1 MSLMEEVIAEV
12 EDMGRAT
19 LDELTRCFPDI
30 EPKRVKSALHQASF
44 KKRIKVVEVGGRKGV
59 GGGKGSLPST
69 YGPITE
75 RFSPDI
81 AGWQRPVSFVFDL
94 GQQ

>member
-19 LDELTRCFPDI
+19 VDDLIQAFPGV
-30 EPKRVKSALHQASF
+30 ERAKLKNALNWASF
-44 KKRIKVVEVGGRKGV
+44 KKRIKIVQAGARKGI
-59 GGGKGSLPST
+59 GGGKGSFPST

-75 RFSPDI
+75 RFSPEQT
-81 AGWQRPVSFVFDL
+81 GWVRPVSFVFDL